1 MDNKDHRRRK
11 NTTIMPFNLSE
22 SNLNPI
28 SQNEY
33 THKPQ
38 LTKFNKSLFNTPKL
52 HINKTPL
59 KNKTLLPQTKNNVIN
74 KSTTLNNLDY
84 GTKNLLKNTVNIN
97 PLKQT
102 NDNLIE
108 FNHIND

>member
-1 MDNKDHRRRK
+1 
-11 NTTIMPFNLSE
+11 MPFNLSE
-22 SNLNPI
+22 SNLNPV
-28 SQNEY
+28 SQNEH

-52 HINKTPL
+52 IKNKTPL
-59 KNKTLLPQTKNNVIN
+59 KNKTLLPQTKNIN
-74 KSTTLNNLDY
+74 KSTTLNNMDY
-84 GTKNLLKNTVNIN
+84 KNLLKNTVNIN

-108 FNHIND
+108 FNHNNDYIN